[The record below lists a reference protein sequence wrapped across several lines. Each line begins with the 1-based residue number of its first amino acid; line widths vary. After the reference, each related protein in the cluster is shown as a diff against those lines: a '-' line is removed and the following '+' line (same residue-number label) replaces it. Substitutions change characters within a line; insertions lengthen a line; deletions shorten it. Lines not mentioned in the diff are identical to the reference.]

1 MLLMYP
7 AKVSGRLST
16 FYSKRLHA
24 KCWFYL
30 LQMLWQNSCAN
41 CEKLWQAMSAI
52 LSCSKAAISEH
63 CPMLAINMK
72 ATSLA
77 KQKARRKTCY
87 GCEGAE
93 LSGHSCRRLLFSL
106 SQFFLVQILI
116 NGKFQAKKKKKLKCR
131 KENRE
136 TLYFVYSPISF
147 FFFLLLETLKL

>member
-87 GCEGAE
+87 GREGAE
-93 LSGHSCRRLLFSL
+93 LSGHSCRHLLFSL
-106 SQFFLVQILI
+106 SHFFLVQILI
-116 NGKFQAKKKKKLKCR
+116 NGKFQAKKKKKSWNVEKRTGRHYILFI
-131 KENRE
+131 
-136 TLYFVYSPISF
+136 LPFL
-147 FFFLLLETLKL
+147 FFLLLETLKL

>member
-116 NGKFQAKKKKKLKCR
+116 NGKFQAKKKKSWNVEKRTGRHYILFI
-131 KENRE
+131 
-136 TLYFVYSPISF
+136 LPFLF
-147 FFFLLLETLKL
+147 FFFCCLKL